1 MEITRNNID
10 ALNATI
16 KITVT
21 KDDYQSKVD
30 SSLKDIQKKAVFK
43 GFRPGK
49 APLGLVKKEFNAR
62 TKADEINKIV
72 SKELMNYLKE
82 NKVDYMGEPMPSEA
96 HADIAYD
103 YEKDENF
110 DFYIDI
116 ALAPEFDTDIDS
128 SLSLKQ
134 YVINIEDSA
143 IDKAVEQYKNAAGK
157 QQPAEVS
164 GEKSFLKG
172 EVYQID
178 SDNARIA
185 DGLSNRTSML
195 VDRVKDEEQ
204 RKKFIG
210 RKAGD
215 EITFDLSQIFP
226 NENEAKA
233 LLNNKMI
240 DFKTM
245 NVNFA
250 FKIEEISDF
259 VQGELNQEVYDRFF
273 GKDKVHNEEELR
285 EQIKEQFKDGYENES
300 DIKLLIDAKKALL
313 ESNTFDVPVAAME
326 RWLLT
331 LDEYKNLDRE
341 TLKQRFPNLKDDIK
355 WNLIENKIVKKN
367 NIEISEDEEL
377 EAAKDLTAQ
386 EFARYGLMPSQ
397 IPDDMLDNFA
407 KERLAKNQDRN
418 MIRSQV
424 ISQKITNLVKEK
436 ATLTQENISYEDF
449 AKLFE

>member
-215 EITFDLSQIFP
+215 EITFDLSQI
-226 NENEAKA
+226 
-233 LLNNKMI
+233 
-240 DFKTM
+240 
-245 NVNFA
+245 
-250 FKIEEISDF
+250 
-259 VQGELNQEVYDRFF
+259 
-273 GKDKVHNEEELR
+273 
-285 EQIKEQFKDGYENES
+285 
-300 DIKLLIDAKKALL
+300 
-313 ESNTFDVPVAAME
+313 
-326 RWLLT
+326 
-331 LDEYKNLDRE
+331 
-341 TLKQRFPNLKDDIK
+341 
-355 WNLIENKIVKKN
+355 
-367 NIEISEDEEL
+367 
-377 EAAKDLTAQ
+377 
-386 EFARYGLMPSQ
+386 
-397 IPDDMLDNFA
+397 
-407 KERLAKNQDRN
+407 
-418 MIRSQV
+418 
-424 ISQKITNLVKEK
+424 
-436 ATLTQENISYEDF
+436 
-449 AKLFE
+449 

>member
-30 SSLKDIQKKAVFK
+30 ASLKEIQKKAVFK

-49 APLGLVKKEFNAR
+49 APLGLVKREFNTR
-62 TKADEINKIV
+62 TKLEEVNKIV
-72 SKELMNYLKE
+72 SKALSDYLKD
-82 NKVDYMGEPMPSEA
+82 NKIDYMGEPMPSES
-96 HADIAYD
+96 HPEVQYD
-103 YEKDENF
+103 YAKDETF

-134 YVINIEDSA
+134 YVINVDDATVE
-143 IDKAVEQYKNAAGK
+143 KAVEQYRNAAGK
-157 QQPAEVS
+157 HQPAEVS
-164 GEKSFLKG
+164 GEKSLLKG

-178 SDNARIA
+178 SDNARLS

-204 RKKFIG
+204 KKKFIG

-215 EITFDLSQIFP
+215 EITFDLTQIFP

-233 LLNNKMI
+233 LLNNSMI

-259 VQGELNQEVYDRFF
+259 VPGELNQEVYDRFF
-273 GKDKVHNEEELR
+273 GKDKVHNEDELR
-285 EQIKEQFKDGYENES
+285 VQIREQFTDGYASES

-313 ESNTFDVPVAAME
+313 ESNTFDVPVEAME

-341 TLKQRFPNLKDDIK
+341 ALRKRFPNLKDDIK
-355 WNLIENKIVKKN
+355 WNLIEGKIVRKN
-367 NIEISEDEEL
+367 NIEVSEDELL
-377 EAAKDLTAQ
+377 EAAKDITAQ
-386 EFARYGLMPSQ
+386 EFARYGLMPHQ

-418 MIRSQV
+418 MFRSQV
-424 ISQKITNLVKEK
+424 ISQKITQLVKEK

-449 AKLFE
+449 TKLFE

>member
-30 SSLKDIQKKAVFK
+30 ASLKEIQKKAVFK

-49 APLGLVKKEFNAR
+49 APLGLVKREFNTR
-62 TKADEINKIV
+62 TKLEEVNKIV
-72 SKELMNYLKE
+72 SKALSDYLKD
-82 NKVDYMGEPMPSEA
+82 NKIDYMGEPMPSES
-96 HADIAYD
+96 HPEVQYD
-103 YEKDENF
+103 YAKDETF

-134 YVINIEDSA
+134 YVINVDDATVE
-143 IDKAVEQYKNAAGK
+143 KAVEQYRNAAGK
-157 QQPAEVS
+157 HQPAEVS
-164 GEKSFLKG
+164 GEKSLLKG

-178 SDNARIA
+178 SDNARLS

-204 RKKFIG
+204 KKKFIG
-210 RKAGD
+210 RKVGD
-215 EITFDLSQIFP
+215 EITFDLTQIFP

-233 LLNNKMI
+233 LLNNSMI

-259 VQGELNQEVYDRFF
+259 VPGELNQEVYDRFF
-273 GKDKVHNEEELR
+273 GKDKVHNEDELR
-285 EQIKEQFKDGYENES
+285 VQIREQFTDGYASES

-313 ESNTFDVPVAAME
+313 ESNTFDVPVEAME

-341 TLKQRFPNLKDDIK
+341 ALRKRFPNLKDDIK
-355 WNLIENKIVKKN
+355 WNLIEGKIVRKN
-367 NIEISEDEEL
+367 NIEVSEDELL
-377 EAAKDLTAQ
+377 EAAKDITAQ
-386 EFARYGLMPSQ
+386 EFARYGLMPHQ

-418 MIRSQV
+418 MFRSQV
-424 ISQKITNLVKEK
+424 ISQKITQLVKEK

-449 AKLFE
+449 TKLFE

>member
-1 MEITRNNID
+1 
-10 ALNATI
+10 
-16 KITVT
+16 
-21 KDDYQSKVD
+21 
-30 SSLKDIQKKAVFK
+30 
-43 GFRPGK
+43 
-49 APLGLVKKEFNAR
+49 
-62 TKADEINKIV
+62 
-72 SKELMNYLKE
+72 
-82 NKVDYMGEPMPSEA
+82 
-96 HADIAYD
+96 
-103 YEKDENF
+103 
-110 DFYIDI
+110 
-116 ALAPEFDTDIDS
+116 
-128 SLSLKQ
+128 
-134 YVINIEDSA
+134 A

-386 EFARYGLMPSQ
+386 EFARYGLMPSH

-424 ISQKITNLVKEK
+424 ISQKITKLVKEK

>member
-1 MEITRNNID
+1 
-10 ALNATI
+10 
-16 KITVT
+16 
-21 KDDYQSKVD
+21 
-30 SSLKDIQKKAVFK
+30 
-43 GFRPGK
+43 
-49 APLGLVKKEFNAR
+49 
-62 TKADEINKIV
+62 
-72 SKELMNYLKE
+72 
-82 NKVDYMGEPMPSEA
+82 
-96 HADIAYD
+96 
-103 YEKDENF
+103 
-110 DFYIDI
+110 
-116 ALAPEFDTDIDS
+116 
-128 SLSLKQ
+128 
-134 YVINIEDSA
+134 
-143 IDKAVEQYKNAAGK
+143 
-157 QQPAEVS
+157 
-164 GEKSFLKG
+164 
-172 EVYQID
+172 
-178 SDNARIA
+178 
-185 DGLSNRTSML
+185 
-195 VDRVKDEEQ
+195 VKDEEQ

-210 RKAGD
+210 RKVGD
-215 EITFDLSQIFP
+215 EITFDLTQIFP

-424 ISQKITNLVKEK
+424 ISQKITKLVKEK

>member
-1 MEITRNNID
+1 
-10 ALNATI
+10 
-16 KITVT
+16 
-21 KDDYQSKVD
+21 
-30 SSLKDIQKKAVFK
+30 
-43 GFRPGK
+43 
-49 APLGLVKKEFNAR
+49 
-62 TKADEINKIV
+62 
-72 SKELMNYLKE
+72 
-82 NKVDYMGEPMPSEA
+82 
-96 HADIAYD
+96 
-103 YEKDENF
+103 
-110 DFYIDI
+110 
-116 ALAPEFDTDIDS
+116 
-128 SLSLKQ
+128 
-134 YVINIEDSA
+134 
-143 IDKAVEQYKNAAGK
+143 
-157 QQPAEVS
+157 
-164 GEKSFLKG
+164 
-172 EVYQID
+172 
-178 SDNARIA
+178 
-185 DGLSNRTSML
+185 ML

-204 RKKFIG
+204 KKKFIG
-210 RKAGD
+210 RKGGD
-215 EITFDLSQIFP
+215 EITFDLTQIFP

-285 EQIKEQFKDGYENES
+285 EQIKEQFKDGYASES

-386 EFARYGLMPSQ
+386 
-397 IPDDMLDNFA
+397 
-407 KERLAKNQDRN
+407 
-418 MIRSQV
+418 
-424 ISQKITNLVKEK
+424 
-436 ATLTQENISYEDF
+436 
-449 AKLFE
+449 

>member
-30 SSLKDIQKKAVFK
+30 ASLKEIQKKAVFK

-49 APLGLVKKEFNAR
+49 APLGLVKREFNTR
-62 TKADEINKIV
+62 TKLEEVNKIV
-72 SKELMNYLKE
+72 SKALSDYLKD
-82 NKVDYMGEPMPSEA
+82 NKIDYMGEPMPSES
-96 HADIAYD
+96 HPEVQYD
-103 YEKDENF
+103 YAKDETF

-134 YVINIEDSA
+134 YVINVDDATVE
-143 IDKAVEQYKNAAGK
+143 KAVEQYRNAAGK
-157 QQPAEVS
+157 HQPAEVS
-164 GEKSFLKG
+164 GEKSLLKG

-178 SDNARIA
+178 SDNARLS

-204 RKKFIG
+204 KKKFIG

-215 EITFDLSQIFP
+215 EITFDLTQIFP

-233 LLNNKMI
+233 LLNNSMI

-259 VQGELNQEVYDRFF
+259 VPGELNQEVYDRFF
-273 GKDKVHNEEELR
+273 GKDKVHNEDELR
-285 EQIKEQFKDGYENES
+285 VQIREQFTDGYASES

-313 ESNTFDVPVAAME
+313 ESNSFDVPVEAME

-341 TLKQRFPNLKDDIK
+341 ALRKRFPNLKDDIK
-355 WNLIENKIVKKN
+355 WNLIEGKIVRKN
-367 NIEISEDEEL
+367 NIEVSEDELL
-377 EAAKDLTAQ
+377 EAAKDITAQ
-386 EFARYGLMPSQ
+386 EFARYGLMPHQ

-418 MIRSQV
+418 MFRSQV
-424 ISQKITNLVKEK
+424 ISQKITQLVKEK

-449 AKLFE
+449 TKLFE